1 MRRNLGKEVIYEIEQ
16 RLKLSIL
23 KGQKPKNTM
32 EYVKSNA
39 QELDFEVINEHI
51 KTYVNN
57 YTTDLGVEGNLAVK
71 KLEDLAIS
79 AELLNDRNYF
89 CN

>member
-1 MRRNLGKEVIYEIEQ
+1 
-16 RLKLSIL
+16 
-23 KGQKPKNTM
+23 M

-39 QELDFEVINEHI
+39 QELDFEIINEHI

-57 YTTDLGVEGNLAVK
+57 YTTNLGVEGNLAVK

-79 AELLNDRNYF
+79 AGIIK
-89 CN
+89 